1 MSAPVYG
8 FTRIYSAF
16 WAHTDC
22 PNSLFWMVEPL
33 QNSLGGK
40 MALSSLIPGQSPDEN
55 NRPTQAQP
63 PSRHLRLLIQRGTW
77 GGRWSYNYRL
87 EKSHLSSCCFCLFPA
102 ITVISGQI
110 GINRPPQV
118 ENHLTS
124 VLVWVLS
131 VARPQKENLC
141 RAKGESEEFD
151 DACLVGSLKIFFPI
165 RDSTPNN

>member
-1 MSAPVYG
+1 MSAPVYC

-55 NRPTQAQP
+55 NRPKQAQP

-141 RAKGESEEFD
+141 TSEGWKWRVQQRLFSGEPED
-151 DACLVGSLKIFFPI
+151 FPPC
-165 RDSTPNN
+165 RRLHTK